1 MMFPGKPGDPQ
12 GRTKEIIKQDI
23 ETIRAYSDCFDVEMP
38 DVDANGEVV
47 GLPAPYPREVE
58 GVVRSGYRIYEL
70 GQKAVERGIPCLNP
84 ILGRNSAEETFKES
98 NEIYKYADKYNE
110 TIFQFVHSE
119 ATRHIDPL
127 KGRELIEQ
135 SRGKGG
141 ITPKGEREVI
151 KMGLGAKHPLRINA
165 TGDTAHINILNGFI
179 AGFDGT
185 DIGPVIHVHFGGR
198 GIHDFRTKVV
208 NGYKSCIV
216 CAENKI
222 FAQLD
227 THKHINNIGGTDG
240 MAIAMCLLS
249 EGIATHAGLPWELS
263 CIQMNVG
270 GNNLYRDLAIMRSF
284 RHNMLSKSLVV
295 VPETF
300 QSPPANLIAEQ
311 AHFARMA
318 ISAKLGGANFYR
330 PKAAESVGIPTGD
343 SMGQACW
350 STLDVFNRTYNPGI
364 ESPKIDEYEEKMMDE
379 AFAVL
384 EAVLHLPAH
393 SLKPGCLTE
402 EFWKQWTDEELID
415 LIVEGGKSG
424 MMDTPRAG
432 GWDLK
437 RFVKTHRDADGITR
451 YVEGYTPLGVD
462 ASRCPITKE
471 MKHDDVPVEK
481 APTRKE
487 KIVLATVGA
496 DAHVNGINTI
506 REAFQQAGYEIVFLR
521 GMNLP
526 ETVAEVAAE
535 AKADAVGVSNL
546 LGLGVTLFPRVG
558 QRLQELGL
566 RDKTVVWAGGRIAE
580 KEEEHKY
587 YEEKIANEG
596 TSFMGTDAFFGPDST
611 PEECVAKITE
621 LIQGKKK

>member
-1 MMFPGKPGDPQ
+1 MQ
-12 GRTKEIIKQDI
+12 ERTKKIIKEDI
-23 ETIRAYSDCFDVEMP
+23 ETIRAYADCFGVEMP
-38 DVDANGEVV
+38 DLDENGEVV
-47 GLPAPYPREVE
+47 GLPAPYPREVA

-70 GQKAVERGIPCLNP
+70 GQKALETGIPCLNP
-84 ILGRNSAEETFKES
+84 ILGRNTAEETWKES
-98 NEIYKYADKYNE
+98 CDIYKYADMYND

-141 ITPKGEREVI
+141 ITPKGEREFI
-151 KMGLGAKHPLRINA
+151 QMGGGAKHPVRINA
-165 TGDTAHINILNGFI
+165 TGDTAHINILNALI

-208 NGYKSCIV
+208 NGYKAIQICG
-216 CAENKI
+216 ENNI

-240 MAIAMCLLS
+240 MGIAMCLLS
-249 EGIATHAGLPWELS
+249 EGLAVHGGLDFRLS
-263 CIQMNVG
+263 GIQMNVG
-270 GNNLYRDLAIMRSF
+270 GVNLYRDLAIMRAF
-284 RHNMLSKSLVV
+284 RHNMLSKSLIV

-300 QSPPANLIAEQ
+300 QNPPANLIAEQ

-318 ISAKLGGANFYR
+318 IAAKLGGANFYR

-343 SMGQACW
+343 SMGQAVW
-350 STLDVFNRTYNPGI
+350 ASEDVFRRTYNPGI
-364 ESPKIDEYEEKMMDE
+364 ESPKIDEYEAMMMDE

-402 EFWKQWTDEELID
+402 EVWKQWTDEELID

-437 RFVKTHRDADGITR
+437 RFVKTNRDPDGITR

-471 MKHDDVPVEK
+471 HVTVHIEK
-481 APTRKE
+481 PPTRKE

-496 DAHVNGINTI
+496 DAHVNGINLI
-506 REAFQQAGYEIVFLR
+506 REAFQDAGFDVVFLR

-535 AKADAVGVSNL
+535 AKADAIGVSNL
-546 LGLGVTLFPRVG
+546 LGLGGTLFPRVEK
-558 QRLQELGL
+558 RLKELGL
-566 RDKTVVWAGGRIAE
+566 RDKMVVWAGGRIAE

-587 YEEKIANEG
+587 YEEKIKNEG
-596 TSFMGTDAFFGPDST
+596 VGFLGVDAFYGPDST
-611 PEECVAKITE
+611 PEQCVTEITKLIEAK
-621 LIQGKKK
+621 QGK

>member
-1 MMFPGKPGDPQ
+1 MANDPQ
-12 GRTKEIIKQDI
+12 ARTKQIIKDDI
-23 ETIRAYSDCFDVEMP
+23 ETIRAYADCFDVEMP
-38 DVDANGEVV
+38 DLDENGEVV

-70 GQKAVERGIPCLNP
+70 GQKALETGVPCLNP
-84 ILGRNSAEETFKES
+84 ILGRNSAEETWKES
-98 NEIYKYADKYNE
+98 CDIYKYADMYDD

-141 ITPKGEREVI
+141 ITPKGEREFV
-151 KMGLGAKHPLRINA
+151 KLGGGSKHPIRINA
-165 TGDTAHINILNGFI
+165 TGDTAHINILNALI

-185 DIGPVIHVHFGGR
+185 DIGPVIHVHYGGR

-208 NGYKSCIV
+208 NGYKSIVV

-240 MAIAMCLLS
+240 MAIAMCLLA
-249 EGIATHAGLPWELS
+249 EGLASLAGLPWELS
-263 CIQMNVG
+263 GIQMNVG

-284 RHNMLSKSLVV
+284 RHNMLSKSLIV

-300 QSPPANLIAEQ
+300 QNPPANLIAEQ

-343 SMGQACW
+343 SMGQAVW
-350 STLDVFNRTYNPGI
+350 ASEDVFRRTYNPGI
-364 ESPKIDEYEEKMMDE
+364 ESPIIDEYEHMMMDE

-393 SLKPGCLTE
+393 SLKQGCLTE
-402 EFWKQWTDEELID
+402 EFWRQWTDEELIE

-437 RFVKTHRDADGITR
+437 RYVKTNRDPDGITR

-471 MKHDDVPVEK
+471 EVHVHIEK
-481 APTRKE
+481 PPTRPE

-506 REAFQQAGYEIVFLR
+506 RETFQEAGFDVTYLR

-535 AKADAVGVSNL
+535 VNADAVGVSNL

-558 QRLQELGL
+558 QRLEELGL
-566 RDKTVVWAGGRIAE
+566 RDKMVVWAGGRIAE
-580 KEEEHKY
+580 KEEEHRF
-587 YEEKIANEG
+587 YEEKIAKEG
-596 TSFMGTDAFFGPDST
+596 VGFMGVDAFYGPDST
-611 PEECVAKITE
+611 PEQCLKGIEKLLE
-621 LIQGKKK
+621 EKKANK

>member
-1 MMFPGKPGDPQ
+1 MQ
-12 GRTKEIIKQDI
+12 ERTKKIIKEDI
-23 ETIRAYSDCFDVEMP
+23 ETIRAYADCFDVEMP
-38 DVDANGEVV
+38 DLDENGEVV
-47 GLPAPYPREVE
+47 GLPAPYPREVA

-70 GQKAVERGIPCLNP
+70 GQKALETGVPCLNP
-84 ILGRNSAEETFKES
+84 ILGRNSAEETWKES
-98 NEIYKYADKYNE
+98 CDIYKYADMYDD

-141 ITPKGEREVI
+141 ITPKGEREFI
-151 KMGLGAKHPLRINA
+151 QMGGGAKHPVRINA
-165 TGDTAHINILNGFI
+165 TGDTAHINILNALI

-208 NGYKSCIV
+208 NGYKAIQICG
-216 CAENKI
+216 ENNI

-249 EGIATHAGLPWELS
+249 EGLAVHGGLDFRLS
-263 CIQMNVG
+263 GIQMNVG
-270 GNNLYRDLAIMRSF
+270 GVNLYRDLAIMRAF
-284 RHNMLSKSLVV
+284 RHNMLSKSLIV

-300 QSPPANLIAEQ
+300 QSPPGNLIAEQ

-318 ISAKLGGANFYR
+318 IAAKLGGANFYR

-343 SMGQACW
+343 SMGQAVW
-350 STLDVFNRTYNPGI
+350 ASEDVFRRTYNPGI
-364 ESPKIDEYEEKMMDE
+364 ESPKIDEYEDMMMDE

-437 RFVKTHRDADGITR
+437 RFVKTNRDPDGITR
-451 YVEGYTPLGVD
+451 YVAGYTPLGVD

-471 MKHDDVPVEK
+471 DVVVHVEK
-481 APTRKE
+481 EPTRKE

-506 REAFQQAGYEIVFLR
+506 REAFQEAGFDVVFLR

-535 AKADAVGVSNL
+535 AKADAIGVSNL
-546 LGLGVTLFPRVG
+546 LGLGGTLFPRVE
-558 QRLQELGL
+558 QRLKELGL
-566 RDKTVVWAGGRIAE
+566 RDKMVVWAGGRIAE
-580 KEEEHKY
+580 KEEEHRY
-587 YEEKIANEG
+587 YEEKIKNEG
-596 TSFMGTDAFFGPDST
+596 VGFMGVDAFFGPDST
-611 PEECVAKITE
+611 PEQCVTKITE
-621 LIQGKKK
+621 LIEAKNK

>member
-1 MMFPGKPGDPQ
+1 MQ
-12 GRTKEIIKQDI
+12 ERTKKIIKEDI
-23 ETIRAYSDCFDVEMP
+23 ETIRAYADCFGVEMP
-38 DVDANGEVV
+38 DLDENGEVV
-47 GLPAPYPREVE
+47 GLPAPYPREVA

-70 GQKAVERGIPCLNP
+70 GQKALETGIPCLNP
-84 ILGRNSAEETFKES
+84 ILGRNTAEETWKES
-98 NEIYKYADKYNE
+98 CDIYKYADMYND

-141 ITPKGEREVI
+141 ITPKGEREFI
-151 KMGLGAKHPLRINA
+151 QMGGGAKHPVRINA
-165 TGDTAHINILNGFI
+165 TGDTAHINILNALI

-208 NGYKSCIV
+208 NGYKAIQICG
-216 CAENKI
+216 ENNI

-240 MAIAMCLLS
+240 MGIAMCLLS
-249 EGIATHAGLPWELS
+249 EGLAVHGGLDFRLS
-263 CIQMNVG
+263 GIQMNVG
-270 GNNLYRDLAIMRSF
+270 GVNLYRDLAIMRAF
-284 RHNMLSKSLVV
+284 RHNMLSKSLIV

-300 QSPPANLIAEQ
+300 QNPPANLIAEQ

-318 ISAKLGGANFYR
+318 IAAKLGGANFYR

-343 SMGQACW
+343 SMGQAVW
-350 STLDVFNRTYNPGI
+350 ASEDVFRRTYNPGI
-364 ESPKIDEYEEKMMDE
+364 ESPKIDEYEAMMMDE

-437 RFVKTHRDADGITR
+437 RYVKTNRDPDGITR

-471 MKHDDVPVEK
+471 HVTVHIEK
-481 APTRKE
+481 PPTRKE

-496 DAHVNGINTI
+496 DAHVNGINLI
-506 REAFQQAGYEIVFLR
+506 REAFQDAGFDVVFLR

-535 AKADAVGVSNL
+535 AKADAIGVSNL
-546 LGLGVTLFPRVG
+546 LGLGGTLFPRVEK
-558 QRLQELGL
+558 RLKELGL
-566 RDKTVVWAGGRIAE
+566 RDKMVVWAGGRIAE

-587 YEEKIANEG
+587 YEEKIKNEG
-596 TSFMGTDAFFGPDST
+596 VGFLGVDAFYGPDST
-611 PEECVAKITE
+611 PEQCVTEITRLIEAK
-621 LIQGKKK
+621 QGK

>member
-1 MMFPGKPGDPQ
+1 MQEK
-12 GRTKEIIKQDI
+12 TKQIIKEDI
-23 ETIRAYSDCFDVEMP
+23 ETIRAYADCFGVEMP
-38 DVDANGEVV
+38 DLDENGEVV
-47 GLPAPYPREVE
+47 GLPGPYPREVA

-70 GQKAVERGIPCLNP
+70 GQKALETGVPCLNP
-84 ILGRNSAEETFKES
+84 ILGRNSAEETWKES
-98 NEIYKYADKYNE
+98 CDIYKYADMYDD

-141 ITPKGEREVI
+141 ITPKGEREFI
-151 KMGLGAKHPLRINA
+151 QMGGGAKHPVRINA
-165 TGDTAHINILNGFI
+165 TGDTAHINILNALI

-198 GIHDFRTKVV
+198 GIHDFRTKVI
-208 NGYKSCIV
+208 NGYKSIQICG
-216 CAENKI
+216 ENNI

-240 MAIAMCLLS
+240 MAIAMCLLA
-249 EGIATHAGLPWELS
+249 EGLAVHGGLPWELS
-263 CIQMNVG
+263 GIQMNVG
-270 GNNLYRDLAIMRSF
+270 GNNLYRDLAIMRAF
-284 RHNMLSKSLVV
+284 RHNMLSKSLIV

-300 QSPPANLIAEQ
+300 QSPPGNLIAEQ

-318 ISAKLGGANFYR
+318 VAAKLGGANFYR

-343 SMGQACW
+343 SMGQAVW
-350 STLDVFNRTYNPGI
+350 ASEDVFRRTYNPGI
-364 ESPKIDEYEEKMMDE
+364 ESPKIDEYEHMMMDE

-384 EAVLHLPAH
+384 EAVLHLPAR

-402 EFWKQWTDEELID
+402 EFWKQWTDMELID

-437 RFVKTHRDADGITR
+437 RYVKTNRDPDGITR

-471 MKHDDVPVEK
+471 HVTVHIEK
-481 APTRKE
+481 PPTRKE

-496 DAHVNGINTI
+496 DAHVNGVNVV
-506 REAFQQAGYEIVFLR
+506 REAFQEAGFDVVYLR

-535 AKADAVGVSNL
+535 VKADAVGVSNL
-546 LGLGVTLFPRVG
+546 LGLGVTLFPRVEA
-558 QRLQELGL
+558 RLKELGL
-566 RDKTVVWAGGRIAE
+566 REKTVVWAGGRIAE
-580 KEEEHKY
+580 KEEEHRY
-587 YEEKIANEG
+587 FEEKIAKEG
-596 TSFMGTDAFFGPDST
+596 VGFMGVDAFFGPDST
-611 PEECVAKITE
+611 PEQCVEKITQLLE
-621 LIQGKKK
+621 EKRGN

>member
-1 MMFPGKPGDPQ
+1 MQ
-12 GRTKEIIKQDI
+12 ERTKKIIKEDI
-23 ETIRAYSDCFDVEMP
+23 ETIRAYADCFGVEMP
-38 DVDANGEVV
+38 DLDENGEVV
-47 GLPAPYPREVE
+47 GLPGPYPREVA

-70 GQKAVERGIPCLNP
+70 GQKALETGIPCLNP
-84 ILGRNSAEETFKES
+84 ILGRNTAEETWKES
-98 NEIYKYADKYNE
+98 CDIYKYADMYND

-141 ITPKGEREVI
+141 ITPKGEREFI
-151 KMGLGAKHPLRINA
+151 QMGGGAKHPVRINA
-165 TGDTAHINILNGFI
+165 TGDTAHINILNALI

-208 NGYKSCIV
+208 NGYKAIQICG
-216 CAENKI
+216 ENNI

-249 EGIATHAGLPWELS
+249 EGLAVHGGLDFRLS
-263 CIQMNVG
+263 GIQMNVG
-270 GNNLYRDLAIMRSF
+270 GVNLYRDLAIMRAF
-284 RHNMLSKSLVV
+284 RHNMLSKSLIV

-300 QSPPANLIAEQ
+300 QNPPANLIAEQ

-318 ISAKLGGANFYR
+318 IAAKLGGANFYR

-343 SMGQACW
+343 SMGQAVW
-350 STLDVFNRTYNPGI
+350 ASEDVFRRTYNPGI
-364 ESPKIDEYEEKMMDE
+364 ESPKIDEYEAMMMDE

-393 SLKPGCLTE
+393 TLKPGCLTE
-402 EFWKQWTDEELID
+402 EFWKQWTDQELID
-415 LIVEGGKSG
+415 MIVEGGKSG

-437 RFVKTHRDADGITR
+437 RFVKTNRDPDGITR

-462 ASRCPITKE
+462 ASRCPVTKE
-471 MKHDDVPVEK
+471 HVTVHIEK
-481 APTRKE
+481 PPTRKE

-496 DAHVNGINTI
+496 DAHVNGINLI
-506 REAFQQAGYEIVFLR
+506 REAFQDAGFDVVFLR

-535 AKADAVGVSNL
+535 AKADAIGVSNL
-546 LGLGVTLFPRVG
+546 LGLGGTLFPRVEK
-558 QRLQELGL
+558 RLEELGL
-566 RDKTVVWAGGRIAE
+566 RDKMVVWAGGRIAE

-587 YEEKIANEG
+587 YEEKIKNEG
-596 TSFMGTDAFFGPDST
+596 VGFLGVDAFFGPDST
-611 PEECVAKITE
+611 PEQCVAEITR
-621 LIQGKKK
+621 LIEAKQGT